1 MTLFGEDVKMLDGA
15 LYRAVPIVGG
25 VPGHADGSAGHLRQ
39 HKVISNFLLE
49 KMKFSNNKAQNCEI
63 GRQEMTSQLLFRTW
77 TAHLSDVD
85 GGWWLRGLKY

>member
-1 MTLFGEDVKMLDGA
+1 MTLFGEDVEMLDGA
-15 LYRAVPIVGG
+15 LYRAVPIIGG
-25 VPGHADGSAGHLRQ
+25 VPGHADGSAGHLRR
-39 HKVISNFLLE
+39 KVICDFLLE
-49 KMKFSNNKAQNCEI
+49 KMKFSNNKAQNCEN